1 MELASVVEC
10 DVPTVYNDTRED
22 IEKWLQGVSQ
32 DEEEKEDP
40 GMLKTVSDVSS
51 YIEVIK
57 TPQ

>member
-22 IEKWLQGVSQ
+22 IEKWLQDVSQ

-40 GMLKTVSDVSS
+40 GMLKTVNDVSS
-51 YIEVIK
+51 YIEWNK